1 MKSSYAFCSVS
12 VAPLR
17 ESASDAS
24 EMTSQLLFGEPVEVL
39 EIVQQWRKV
48 RSLLDNYEGWTD
60 FKLLLPLT
68 EKEFRRWS
76 DEFDFLQE
84 QTIEL
89 ESEDGIVLLPMG
101 ACVSLQADTFSIGPH
116 RYTWKRP
123 STNLENNRIE
133 QVIETALK
141 LRNTPYLWGGKS
153 AFGIDCSGL
162 MQTVMRT
169 VGFNLPRDAYQQ
181 VEHGVEIAYE
191 DRERGDFVFF
201 INANEKVHHVGI
213 YLGDDEII
221 HAHGKV
227 RIDTL
232 TPDGIIRRLDHE
244 LSHRYYGIRR
254 LM

>member
-1 MKSSYAFCSVS
+1 MKSPYSFCAVA

-24 EMTSQLLFGEPVEVL
+24 EMISQLLFGEPVEVL
-39 EIVQQWRKV
+39 EIQQQWRKV

-60 FKLLLPLT
+60 FKLLLPIT

-76 DEFDFLQE
+76 DEFEFLGSATAQI
-84 QTIEL
+84 Q
-89 ESEDGIVLLPMG
+89 SEDGQILVPMG
-101 ACVSLQADTFSIGPH
+101 SCVSLQSNVFHIGPH
-116 RYTWKRP
+116 KYECELSHTVP
-123 STNLENNRIE
+123 DSNRVE
-133 QVIETALK
+133 QMIETAL
-141 LRNTPYLWGGKS
+141 LLLNTPYLWGGKS
-153 AFGIDCSGL
+153 SFGIDCSGF
-162 MQTVMRT
+162 MQTVART

-181 VEHGVEIAYE
+181 VDHGIDVDYT

-201 INANEKVHHVGI
+201 VNANEKVHHVGI
-213 YLGDDEII
+213 YLGNDEII

-232 TPDGIIRRLDHE
+232 TSDGIIRRFDNE
-244 LSHRYYGIRR
+244 LSHRYYGIKR